1 MIQRNYL
8 EVYIYEKWSD
18 KEIIDYES
26 VSEFEPTSIDLNQ
39 GTTEPPPLLTE
50 ADLISLVIDNSLMMS
65 RKKEIYSWPPV
76 TLKWVFTYN
85 FMLVTTPPPP
95 TCVTSFMNFLLVTQ
109 LLEGDQCKTPFE
121 VTPKSFSELFP
132 FNLQVVKLL

>member
-1 MIQRNYL
+1 MVGFQIPTVFIFVQFTGHGLTVIQRNYL

-50 ADLISLVIDNSLMMS
+50 ADLISLVRTPIAEGS
-65 RKKEIYSWPPV
+65 EI
-76 TLKWVFTYN
+76 
-85 FMLVTTPPPP
+85 
-95 TCVTSFMNFLLVTQ
+95 
-109 LLEGDQCKTPFE
+109 
-121 VTPKSFSELFP
+121 
-132 FNLQVVKLL
+132 